1 MRALTLAVTLA
12 TMTAAAADPTLERA
26 QAVLKPL
33 SAQFES
39 MDNPITPAKVALG
52 RALYFEKRLS
62 KNHDLSCNSCHVL
75 SKYGVDNEATSPG
88 HKQQRGERNSPTVYN
103 ATEPKALAAGK
114 DTPKADPS

>member
-26 QAVLKPL
+26 QAVFKPL

-39 MDNPITPAKVALG
+39 MDK
-52 RALYFEKRLS
+52 KRLS
-62 KNHDLSCNSCHVL
+62 KNHDLSCNCCHVL

>member
-26 QAVLKPL
+26 QAVFKPL

-75 SKYGVDNEATSPG
+75 SQLSDRLQRHRAEGARGWQRHTEGRPELISSRAALSPS
-88 HKQQRGERNSPTVYN
+88 REL
-103 ATEPKALAAGK
+103 TE
-114 DTPKADPS
+114 

>member
-1 MRALTLAVTLA
+1 
-12 TMTAAAADPTLERA
+12 
-26 QAVLKPL
+26 
-33 SAQFES
+33 

-75 SKYGVDNEATSPG
+75 SKYGVDNEATSPM

-103 ATEPKALAAGK
+103 ATGSKALAAGK
-114 DTPKADPS
+114 DTPKAEPS